1 MDLVL
6 INNLSFPLQA
16 TVAGWGTIYFGGP
29 TSQFLQE
36 VDVGIWKNSDCATN
50 YGKLNR
56 KVLNTMLCAGD
67 NIGKDACHVSSTSFI
82 LIGINI
88 FKIYIPRVGMQ
99 FFKIY
104 SNSQGW
110 RKQMDEQ
117 FLVKENHKGHLICKQ
132 CLHDLQLKKT
142 RYFSPKLSKLARA
155 DIRCQVLFTKRM
167 EFSCHLK
174 FHI

>member
-67 NIGKDACHVSSTSFI
+67 NTGKDACQVSSK
-82 LIGINI
+82 
-88 FKIYIPRVGMQ
+88 KIIKV
-99 FFKIY
+99 I
-104 SNSQGW
+104 
-110 RKQMDEQ
+110 
-117 FLVKENHKGHLICKQ
+117 
-132 CLHDLQLKKT
+132 
-142 RYFSPKLSKLARA
+142 
-155 DIRCQVLFTKRM
+155 
-167 EFSCHLK
+167 
-174 FHI
+174 